1 MTAFYI
7 DTEVVQ
13 EVCIS
18 NLDDTRT
25 WLSILG
31 SQVHWSKKAAR
42 SMKPK
47 TNFLAIIIVFDLS
60 GKEVKKLPDRMKN
73 C

>member
-1 MTAFYI
+1 MTAFCI

-18 NLDDTRT
+18 NLDDTRA

-31 SQVHWSKKAAR
+31 SQVHWSKKTAR

-47 TNFLAIIIVFDLS
+47 TKFPAIIIVFDSS
-60 GKEVKKLPDRMKN
+60 GKEVKRFLTG
-73 C
+73 